1 MARAPDDN
9 SFEPL
14 PSRNISKVVK
24 LTHSWLMHL
33 NIKRLIFCN
42 PGNVKGYLI
51 NPFMA
56 KALEVVYRQG
66 ISRTWRSRNACISRT
81 ISPRNALSIRY
92 MKMSKMFIVDKVL
105 QSK

>member
-56 KALEVVYRQG
+56 RALDDHIFNPLSTKSILKVVKL
-66 ISRTWRSRNACISRT
+66 THPW
-81 ISPRNALSIRY
+81 PEHLHL
-92 MKMSKMFIVDKVL
+92 FI
-105 QSK
+105 